1 MAQRETES
9 GSTRENLCQGQS
21 PKGGPAK
28 AVRTDGDAVPCA
40 GGAAQALALALL
52 AAAELARLSHGTC
65 RGKTAGDGCG
75 SEAAPAQAVD
85 APRARPGGAPARA
98 VERPPEAAAAAPR
111 APAPAVDAPA
121 DDEDDAP
128 AHLLEGLEGQQH
140 PTQEQ
145 PPQPQT
151 KTEFMHFMNEMDADT
166 RDPYRSEHA
175 RGFVRERYV
184 LRPRD

>member
-1 MAQRETES
+1 MPMDVTNAH
-9 GSTRENLCQGQS
+9 GKPTRRGCR
-21 PKGGPAK
+21 GG
-28 AVRTDGDAVPCA
+28 
-40 GGAAQALALALL
+40 
-52 AAAELARLSHGTC
+52 

-121 DDEDDAP
+121 GPSSLPRAPAPAVDAPADDEDDAP

-145 PPQPQT
+145 PPQPQP
-151 KTEFMHFMNEMDADT
+151 KTDLMHFMNAMDAGT

-184 LRPRD
+184 LRPSTKRPHNLSRD